1 MHGIWSVATG
11 NAGKSQEILN
21 RVMQGIMSMIAS
33 ALPPDPCTIYSFYH
47 WKPFMEALLA
57 KAIQKYLL
65 MGLKPQI
72 FSPVNNLIIRLVAT
86 YYASIILGMTGNLNC
101 QKVALTSNN

>member
-21 RVMQGIMSMIAS
+21 RVMQGIMSMITL

-57 KAIQKYLL
+57 KATQKYLL

-72 FSPVNNLIIRLVAT
+72 FSPANHSTSTVQYSKLIPNITLLTKLLWIVNV
-86 YYASIILGMTGNLNC
+86 
-101 QKVALTSNN
+101 K